1 MGEVIDIFSKKKN
14 DVNPRIEDDVVHMD
28 TESRNKANQK
38 RIEQERLSSNTQLLR
53 ELRLRR

>member
-14 DVNPRIEDDVVHMD
+14 DVNPRIEDDVVHID

>member
-38 RIEQERLSSNTQLLR
+38 RVEQERLAYNARLLR
-53 ELRLRR
+53 ELRIKR

>member
-53 ELRLRR
+53 NLRLRR